1 MDTSNTNSGRRMPH
15 TTGERF
21 DGPSGRAVSSTRRPL
36 AAADVMTAAE
46 VADLLHVS
54 RSTVEDWARRDIVP
68 SKKVGRRRLYI
79 RSKIEAL
86 LLEDHA
92 GSAS

>member
-1 MDTSNTNSGRRMPH
+1 MSTQDEQAVRAAAPYGPTGRLLPP
-15 TTGERF
+15 G
-21 DGPSGRAVSSTRRPL
+21 RRPL

-46 VADLLHVS
+46 VAELLHVS
-54 RSTVEDWARRDIVP
+54 KSTVEDWARRGIVP

-92 GSAS
+92 GSVV

>member
-1 MDTSNTNSGRRMPH
+1 
-15 TTGERF
+15 
-21 DGPSGRAVSSTRRPL
+21 
-36 AAADVMTAAE
+36 MTAAE

-54 RSTVEDWARRDIVP
+54 RSTVEDWARRGIVP

-92 GSAS
+92 GSAA

>member
-1 MDTSNTNSGRRMPH
+1 MRTQDERSAQGR
-15 TTGERF
+15 RF
-21 DGPSGRAVSSTRRPL
+21 DGVSERAISPGRRPL

-46 VADLLHVS
+46 VAELLHVS
-54 RSTVEDWARRDIVP
+54 KSTVEDWARRGIVP

-92 GSAS
+92 SSVA

>member
-1 MDTSNTNSGRRMPH
+1 M
-15 TTGERF
+15 
-21 DGPSGRAVSSTRRPL
+21 RATAAHRLTARALPLGHRPL

-54 RSTVEDWARRDIVP
+54 KSTVEDWARRGIVP

-92 GSAS
+92 GPVV

>member
-1 MDTSNTNSGRRMPH
+1 MRTQAERIAPG
-15 TTGERF
+15 GRF
-21 DGPSGRAVSSTRRPL
+21 DGLSERAVSPARRPL

-46 VADLLHVS
+46 VAGLLHVS
-54 RSTVEDWARRDIVP
+54 KSTVEDWARRGIVP

-86 LLEDHA
+86 LLEDQA
-92 GSAS
+92 GSAA

>member
-1 MDTSNTNSGRRMPH
+1 MRATARDDPFP
-15 TTGERF
+15 TTLPYGGVEV
-21 DGPSGRAVSSTRRPL
+21 RAASSPRRPL

-54 RSTVEDWARRDIVP
+54 RSTVEDWARRGIVP

-92 GSAS
+92 GSSA

>member
-1 MDTSNTNSGRRMPH
+1 MRTQDERSAPG
-15 TTGERF
+15 GRF
-21 DGPSGRAVSSTRRPL
+21 DGLSERAVSPARRPL
-36 AAADVMTAAE
+36 AAADVMTATE
-46 VADLLHVS
+46 VAELLHVS
-54 RSTVEDWARRDIVP
+54 KSTVEDWARRGIVP

-92 GSAS
+92 GSVA

>member
-1 MDTSNTNSGRRMPH
+1 MSVQHEQGVRAAAASGPL
-15 TTGERF
+15 
-21 DGPSGRAVSSTRRPL
+21 GRALTPGRSPL
-36 AAADVMTAAE
+36 CAADVMTAAE

-54 RSTVEDWARRDIVP
+54 KSTVEDWARRGIVP

-92 GSAS
+92 GWVA